1 MDIKKSLENL
11 QDKPFATRVKILWLT
26 VGVVAI
32 GLIIIFI
39 FNLKSTVSNLSVQ
52 DLINLSNRS
61 SQTDSEQLETQLIQ
75 VERIEKANNSFKI
88 YFNVNNESQNIL
100 NFPKSEDITL
110 TVEDRSY
117 HPRQISDRQGE
128 PFVQKILSR
137 TQNFGILIF
146 DSINGDEG
154 KLILDNL
161 TFEESSATTLKQ
173 ELDLDFKQLL
183 NPVEVRN

>member
-1 MDIKKSLENL
+1 M
-11 QDKPFATRVKILWLT
+11 
-26 VGVVAI
+26 
-32 GLIIIFI
+32 
-39 FNLKSTVSNLSVQ
+39 
-52 DLINLSNRS
+52 
-61 SQTDSEQLETQLIQ
+61 
-75 VERIEKANNSFKI
+75 
-88 YFNVNNESQNIL
+88 
-100 NFPKSEDITL
+100 
-110 TVEDRSY
+110 
-117 HPRQISDRQGE
+117 
-128 PFVQKILSR
+128 QKILSR

>member
-39 FNLKSTVSNLSVQ
+39 FNLKSTVSNLSGQ

-88 YFNVNNESQNIL
+88 Y
-100 NFPKSEDITL
+100 
-110 TVEDRSY
+110 
-117 HPRQISDRQGE
+117 
-128 PFVQKILSR
+128 
-137 TQNFGILIF
+137 
-146 DSINGDEG
+146 
-154 KLILDNL
+154 
-161 TFEESSATTLKQ
+161 
-173 ELDLDFKQLL
+173 
-183 NPVEVRN
+183 